1 MWKLED
7 LEVLVSMSS
16 GPFATCKCIRAKTIA

>member
-16 GPFATCKCIRAKTIA
+16 GPFAICKCIRANAFA